1 MYNNNYYPNYN
12 YYPYPN
18 KRHFGKYNWSNFLNG
33 AQKTLNF
40 VNQAIPV
47 FYQLKP
53 LYENAKTAFKVVNII
68 KSDNNHDNK
77 KQENIVKDITNNN
90 EKKVD
95 TKDRPTYFL

>member
-12 YYPYPN
+12 YYPFQN
-18 KRHFGKYNWSNFLNG
+18 KRHFGKYNWSNLLNG
-33 AQKTLNF
+33 AQKTLSF

-68 KSDNNHDNK
+68 KNDNNIEVK
-77 KQENIVKDITNNN
+77 KEEQKIKEVINNN